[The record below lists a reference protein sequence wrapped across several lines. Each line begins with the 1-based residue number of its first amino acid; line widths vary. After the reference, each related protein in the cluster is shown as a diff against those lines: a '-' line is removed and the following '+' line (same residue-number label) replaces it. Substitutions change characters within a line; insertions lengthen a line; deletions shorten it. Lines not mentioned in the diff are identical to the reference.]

1 MAISV
6 EELERTNI
14 RIKEK
19 QNEQI
24 ALRERQTRV
33 EETDKRI
40 LDQLA
45 FIRDEIK
52 TLAISVDK
60 QIDALDK
67 RIDRVDT
74 KARWIISTLVASL
87 IAGGIL
93 GFNILNCFFK

>member
-6 EELERTNI
+6 EELERNDA

-60 QIDALDK
+60 

-93 GFNILNCFFK
+93 GFNILNYFFK

>member
-33 EETDKRI
+33 EETDKQI

-60 QIDALDK
+60 Q
-67 RIDRVDT
+67 IDRVDT

-93 GFNILNCFFK
+93 GFNILNYFFK